1 MNIKNINKLIF
12 VCGLIIGTLSI
23 SSPWE
28 AASNDKA
35 EDTGT
40 GDPVSKQPASEKKTF
55 SPKPPAIHIV

>member
-1 MNIKNINKLIF
+1 MKNINNLLF

-28 AASNDKA
+28 AASDDKA

-40 GDPVSKQPASEKKTF
+40 SNPVSKQPASEKKTF
-55 SPKPPAIHIV
+55 SPKPPAIRIV